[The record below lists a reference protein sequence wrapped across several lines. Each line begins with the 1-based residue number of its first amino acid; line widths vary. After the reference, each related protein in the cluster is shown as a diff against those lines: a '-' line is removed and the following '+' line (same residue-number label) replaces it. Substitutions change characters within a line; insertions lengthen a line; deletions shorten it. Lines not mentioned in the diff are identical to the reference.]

1 MPIQTPSVLSKNGTV
16 EVLEPVI
23 AGCLDV
29 LEQCQKLVQILTPEE
44 YRQVPVGHSSIG
56 AHVRHGIEHF
66 TQVVKGMAHD
76 LIDYDARERDLVLEQ
91 DPSVFPAVCESLSQV
106 LRGIHSARLRAPLRI
121 LQAPG
126 PNVPVLPIPSTLER
140 ELLFC
145 SSHMM
150 HHLAMMKLIAQL
162 NGTFSTDSPRVA
174 PQIGVAYSTL
184 NHQSRL
190 KAEGN

>member
-1 MPIQTPSVLSKNGTV
+1 MPHFRKSLQALNGTI
-16 EVLEPVI
+16 EIMEPVI

-29 LEQCQKLVQILTPEE
+29 LDQCQKLVQILTPEE
-44 YRQVPVGHSSIG
+44 YRQAPVGHSSIG

-91 DPSVFPAVCESLSQV
+91 DPLVYPAVCESLSQV
-106 LRGIHSARLRAPLRI
+106 LRGIHSARLRSPLRI

-162 NGTFSTDSPRVA
+162 NGTFSTDSPREV
-174 PQIGVAYSTL
+174 PQVGVAYSTL
-184 NHQSRL
+184 NHQARL
-190 KAEGN
+190 IAEGH